1 MSVSLLHKRSIAVG
15 LFCVLLLSCAPAKQ
29 TGTVTDGIVKGIAIS
44 QDGSLGKLDV
54 ELTVKLDDGK
64 EVKAT
69 HMVDQDKAA
78 GMKGKRVE
86 VVPGKDNMWKVVQVL
101 N

>member
-1 MSVSLLHKRSIAVG
+1 MVARRFAHQCLGTLLCLELVA
-15 LFCVLLLSCAPAKQ
+15 CAPSKK
-29 TGTVTDGIVKGIAIS
+29 TGTVTDGIVKGIAVT

-69 HMVDQDKAA
+69 HMIDQDKARS
-78 GMKGKRVE
+78 MKGKRLEVE
-86 VVPGKDNMWKVVQVL
+86 PGKDNMWKVVRVL